1 MLSSNS
7 KGELNTAKTS
17 KEEKSESLIQ
27 KLNAKQILPQKFY
40 SRHAEIVA
48 KELLGKLLV
57 RSLDNDLLVGKI
69 VETESYHGTRDPA
82 SRAFGGKK
90 NNINKYMWNKPGTAF
105 VYMVHGNWMFN
116 VITGK
121 ENEPSGVLL
130 RAIEPLSSVDKMF
143 ELRKKINSNV
153 SDVRQ
158 LCSGP
163 GKLTQAFDIS
173 PKLQEKNMTVQSE
186 IYISDSDEQVKIT
199 KTYRIGVIKD
209 TKRKQRFYI
218 SKNNYVSKF

>member
-27 KLNAKQILPQKFY
+27 KLNVKQILPQKFY

-48 KELLGKLLV
+48 KELLV

-90 NNINKYMWNKPGTAF
+90 NNINKYMWNKPGT
-105 VYMVHGNWMFN
+105 
-116 VITGK
+116 
-121 ENEPSGVLL
+121 
-130 RAIEPLSSVDKMF
+130 
-143 ELRKKINSNV
+143 
-153 SDVRQ
+153 
-158 LCSGP
+158 
-163 GKLTQAFDIS
+163 
-173 PKLQEKNMTVQSE
+173 
-186 IYISDSDEQVKIT
+186 
-199 KTYRIGVIKD
+199 
-209 TKRKQRFYI
+209 
-218 SKNNYVSKF
+218 